1 MRLSYAI
8 VTYGERFQLFVEI
21 ELEHGT
27 VHTKWA
33 KNAPVSE
40 PLPIAVPHRVR
51 SLGFEIV
58 GTGHYVP
65 GKPVSNADLARVID
79 TSDEW
84 IFQRSGIRQRH
95 FAPEGVG
102 ASDLGAEA
110 ARRALEA
117 ARVSPGEVDYVL
129 FATMT
134 PDYVFPGSG
143 ALLAAKLGLDGVPS
157 LDLRQ
162 QCAAMLFGLQLV
174 DGLIK
179 SGAAKTILFVGA
191 EAHAGFMPWEDWDAL
206 DADSQREVTPEARA
220 RATAHRNLAV
230 LFGDGAGAL
239 VFRATDRDAGLC
251 GIDLHTDGRYAKLL
265 HVPGG
270 GFRTRPYWKAEMF
283 EAQEHVPRMDG
294 RELFKFAVTRLPR
307 SARALLEKTG
317 TRPESIDWFLAHQAN
332 SRIND
337 HIRDELGVPP
347 AKMPSN
353 IDRFGNTSAAT
364 LPILI
369 DEMTRGGS
377 LKRGDLTMMLALGA
391 GLHWGSALVRW

>member
-1 MRLSYAI
+1 M
-8 VTYGERFQLFVEI
+8 
-21 ELEHGT
+21 
-27 VHTKWA
+27 
-33 KNAPVSE
+33 
-40 PLPIAVPHRVR
+40 
-51 SLGFEIV
+51 
-58 GTGHYVP
+58 
-65 GKPVSNADLARVID
+65 D
-79 TSDEW
+79 TSDDW
-84 IFQRSGIRQRH
+84 IYQRSGIRQRH

-102 ASDLGAEA
+102 ASDLGFEA
-110 ARRALEA
+110 AKRALEA
-117 ARVSPGEVDYVL
+117 ARVSPNEVDYVL

-143 ALLAAKLGLDGVPS
+143 ALLAAKLGMPNVPA

-174 DGLIK
+174 DGLIRT
-179 SGAAKTILFVGA
+179 GAAKTVLFVGA
-191 EAHAGFMPWEDWDAL
+191 EAHAGFMPWEDWEAL
-206 DADSQREVTPEARA
+206 DPASGRVATPEARA

-239 VFRATDRDAGLC
+239 VFRATDRDAGLR
-251 GIDLHTDGRYAKLL
+251 GVDLNTDGKYAHLL

-270 GFRTRPYWKAEMF
+270 GFRTRPYWNAEMF
-283 EAQEHVPRMDG
+283 ERQEHIPRMDG

-307 SARALLEKTG
+307 SARALLEKTE
-317 TRPESIDWFLAHQAN
+317 TSIDHVDWFLAHQAN

-337 HIRDELGVPP
+337 HIRDELGVPV

-369 DEMTRGGS
+369 DEMTRDGS
-377 LKRGDLTMMLALGA
+377 LKRGDLAMMLALGA
-391 GLHWGSALVRW
+391 GIHWGAALVRW